1 MLLFVSINSMQ
12 IFGILHYTLGHSNLV
27 KRIALLLFPNHFPH
41 NFPYIKEDH
50 MAVIV
55 YPINGICPYH

>member
-12 IFGILHYTLGHSNLV
+12 FLEILHYTLDHSNLV
-27 KRIALLLFPNHFPH
+27 KRIALLLFPIHFLH

-50 MAVIV
+50 MGVIA
-55 YPINGICPYH
+55 YLITGICPYH

>member
-12 IFGILHYTLGHSNLV
+12 FLEILNYTLDHSNLV

-41 NFPYIKEDH
+41 NFPYIKEEH
-50 MAVIV
+50 M
-55 YPINGICPYH
+55 PL